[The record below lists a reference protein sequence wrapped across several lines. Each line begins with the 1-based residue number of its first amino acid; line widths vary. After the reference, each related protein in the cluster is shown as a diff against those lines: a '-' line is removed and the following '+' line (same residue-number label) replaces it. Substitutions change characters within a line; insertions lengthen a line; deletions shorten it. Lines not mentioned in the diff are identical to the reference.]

1 MTPMVNAFFKA
12 WAQVPSGPFMRI
24 LLIGSGAALAVLA
37 GLWWLLDSWLSGY
50 ANLPPQN
57 WWGRALAWVADHGAV
72 GLTLIATWFLFPAVS
87 TTVMGILLDD
97 AVDAVEAVHYPAR
110 KAPRA
115 MGLADGARLG
125 LGSGLRFIGINF
137 LLIPLYIF
145 LLFTAIGPFVV
156 FLVVNGY
163 LLGQD
168 YMQMV
173 AIRHLGKDAE
183 RAFRKANKSRV
194 FGLGVLTSL
203 LFLVP
208 IVNLFAP
215 LVGAAMATH
224 LFHGVRDA

>member
-1 MTPMVNAFFKA
+1 
-12 WAQVPSGPFMRI
+12 MRI
-24 LLIGSGAALAVLA
+24 LLIGSIAALAALA

-50 ANLPPQN
+50 AGYPPQN
-57 WWGRALAWVADHGAV
+57 WWGRALAWAADHGAV

-97 AVDAVEAVHYPAR
+97 AVDAVEGVYYPSR

-115 MGLADGARLG
+115 MGLAEGARLG
-125 LGSGLRFIGINF
+125 LGSGLRFLGINF
-137 LLIPLYIF
+137 LLIPVYVI

-163 LLGQD
+163 LLGRD
-168 YMQMV
+168 YIQMV
-173 AIRHLGKDAE
+173 AIRHLGKNGE
-183 RAFRKANKSRV
+183 RAFRKANKARV

-208 IVNLFAP
+208 ILNLFAP
-215 LVGAAMATH
+215 LIGAAMATH
-224 LFHGVRDA
+224 MYHGIHDA